1 MNHLT
6 DTLQSLFNNNR
17 GKGGFTQS
25 WSSLQCEMV
34 LEELFYGRL
43 LYHLPVLYS
52 ISLGTNST
60 DPNSLT
66 KQRGFLG
73 LSPVGSTSVG
83 ESPPPLKIWI
93 NDPIQRQR
101 IERLFPLT
109 NALQASPAVVGENL
123 LKVLLSDLHDR
134 NDRLNIQA
142 LKQQTPPLLAKLIG
156 CRTKQQ
162 FCRELSERKAFNHP
176 LAFGRAVELAQSA
189 GHDVSRCL
197 IQEMQEYKYFPCI
210 TYWDEKRHPK
220 AKWNKRDYIQLLND
234 GETPSPVADAAAV
247 IGDV

>member
-1 MNHLT
+1 M
-6 DTLQSLFNNNR
+6 SI
-17 GKGGFTQS
+17 
-25 WSSLQCEMV
+25 
-34 LEELFYGRL
+34 
-43 LYHLPVLYS
+43 PYS

-73 LSPVGSTSVG
+73 LSPMRSASVN

-101 IERLFPLT
+101 IERLFPLID
-109 NALQASPAVVGENL
+109 ALQVYPAVVGENL

-142 LKQQTPPLLAKLIG
+142 LKEQTPPLLAKLIG

-176 LAFGRAVELAQSA
+176 LTFGRAVELAQSA
-189 GHDVSRCL
+189 GHDVSQCL
-197 IQEMQEYKYFPCI
+197 IEGMQKYKYFPYI

-220 AKWNKRDYIQLLND
+220 AKWKKRDYIQLLNN
-234 GETPSPVADAAAV
+234 GEAPSPAADTAAV
-247 IGDV
+247 ICDVCAEIERWSLCYSSNIQRYRRAECHG